1 MWRGGVLACL
11 FCGTLAL
18 ASASHAQPRSNHS
31 DYPNKPI
38 RIINTTSAGGPAEQV
53 ARIMGQR
60 LTEAWGQQVVVD
72 NRAGAAGT
80 IGAEIVARAAPDGYT
95 LLLGAGI
102 PFGALNNIAQLVEH
116 PQVKARGSMVDIDH
130 PKIGK
135 TRVVGPVAKLSE
147 TPATIRSLS
156 PSLGEHTA
164 EVLRDFLGMDAAA
177 IAGLRADGVIAAEK

>member
-95 LLLGAGI
+95 LLLSSISNAI
-102 PFGALNNIAQLVEH
+102 SAALYPKLNFDIVRDFAPITLLATTPGVLVVH
-116 PQVKARGSMVDIDH
+116 PLCLKD
-130 PKIGK
+130 
-135 TRVVGPVAKLSE
+135 
-147 TPATIRSLS
+147 
-156 PSLGEHTA
+156 A
-164 EVLRDFLGMDAAA
+164 EVPALCQRLREELSA
-177 IAGLRADGVIAAEK
+177 

>member
-1 MWRGGVLACL
+1 
-11 FCGTLAL
+11 
-18 ASASHAQPRSNHS
+18 
-31 DYPNKPI
+31 
-38 RIINTTSAGGPAEQV
+38 
-53 ARIMGQR
+53 
-60 LTEAWGQQVVVD
+60 
-72 NRAGAAGT
+72 
-80 IGAEIVARAAPDGYT
+80 
-95 LLLGAGI
+95 
-102 PFGALNNIAQLVEH
+102 
-116 PQVKARGSMVDIDH
+116 VDIDH